1 MPGRM
6 VRSQEPKEFQTS
18 RGWATVQRLK
28 QSLADDAGLDEDV
41 VSVKLALD
49 VVAVLERGTM
59 EMLIAAV
66 AAPRLHVGHPEMVGE
81 GTDSWRTACLKVCS
95 ILKRRP

>member
-1 MPGRM
+1 M

-18 RGWATVQRLK
+18 RGWATASALK

-49 VVAVLERGTM
+49 VAGVLERGTM
-59 EMLIAAV
+59 EMLIAI
-66 AAPRLHVGHPEMVGE
+66 AA
-81 GTDSWRTACLKVCS
+81 
-95 ILKRRP
+95 RRGFMLDIQKW